1 MKRLLVVFGLLC
13 ILNLSACSGDGKNEF
28 SGKTF
33 NFAYTPV
40 IGIDIDNP
48 SKYQSFMKVKFS
60 NDNKVSHLIHEEI
73 EGTYQL
79 NENELIIPFENDN
92 EKLNISFIDFKESEK
107 DFSAY
112 AAVISDT
119 ESSVKDP
126 SKTEQLRLI
135 SDKLNMPLEF
145 IEVKE

>member
-1 MKRLLVVFGLLC
+1 MKRLLVVFGLLFV
-13 ILNLSACSGDGKNEF
+13 LNLSACSGDGKNELL
-28 SGKTF
+28 GKTF
-33 NFAYTPV
+33 NLAYTPV

-60 NDNKVSHLIHEEI
+60 NDNKVSHMIHEEI

-79 NENELIIPFENDN
+79 NENELIITFENDN
-92 EKLNISFIDFKESEK
+92 EKLNISFIDFKE
-107 DFSAY
+107 
-112 AAVISDT
+112 
-119 ESSVKDP
+119 SVKDP

-135 SDKLNMPLEF
+135 SDKLNINMPLEF